1 MKKITH
7 EFGPKLIEHLNEG
20 GLSQPA
26 LLLHKQVMMER
37 QVSQEWLQQHLDLIG
52 GIMMMETTFAT
63 AVDRIIG
70 LENELEELRKKKAP
84 KKNAMQGE
92 KGS

>member
-1 MKKITH
+1 
-7 EFGPKLIEHLNEG
+7 
-20 GLSQPA
+20 
-26 LLLHKQVMMER
+26 
-37 QVSQEWLQQHLDLIG
+37 
-52 GIMMMETTFAT
+52 MMMETTFAT